1 MAPILDVDNSAN
13 WQHIYETSLH
23 AAVSSTVPPIY
34 SSIPPIHSIP
44 GVVYERVLAVGS
56 SSTYLKPRW
65 KLGFWLIGLV
75 QIPTIGLA
83 EIAFIPIPLGL
94 SLVVL
99 PNVHSEFKLKVRVPH
114 WHRNLSIDIW
124 KYVGPIEE
132 SPGFGTG
139 DPVNINLNFP

>member
-13 WQHIYETSLH
+13 WVHIYGTTLH

-34 SSIPPIHSIP
+34 GSISIHSIP

-56 SSTYLKPRW
+56 NSTYLKPKW
-65 KLGFWLIGLV
+65 KLGFWLSGLV

-83 EIAFIPIPLGL
+83 EIASFPIPIGL
-94 SLVVL
+94 SLVIL
-99 PNVHSEFKLKVRVPH
+99 PNLHSEFKLRARIPH
-114 WHRNLSIDIW
+114 WHRNLSLDIW
-124 KYVGPIEE
+124 KYVGSIEE

-139 DPVNINLNFP
+139 DPANINLSFP